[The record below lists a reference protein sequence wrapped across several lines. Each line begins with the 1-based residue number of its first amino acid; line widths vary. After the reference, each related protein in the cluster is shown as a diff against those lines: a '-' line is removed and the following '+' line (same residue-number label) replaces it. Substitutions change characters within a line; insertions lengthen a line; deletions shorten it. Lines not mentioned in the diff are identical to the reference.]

1 MISPFTGEESSRISE
16 PEREL
21 TNQTVRLFDGIIDA
35 PTALAAIE
43 ASISLTYLGQH
54 RNFLTL
60 DEDYEYSVNNLEEN
74 YNGWG
79 LSEAG
84 LKHHTEK
91 MRNLGMSDEVIR
103 STILKMQLMEQS
115 GLEDLRIITSGF
127 NNRSNDSIL
136 RTQNTLL
143 GN

>member
-1 MISPFTGEESSRISE
+1 M
-16 PEREL
+16 
-21 TNQTVRLFDGIIDA
+21 NDQ
-35 PTALAAIE
+35 
-43 ASISLTYLGQH
+43 
-54 RNFLTL
+54 
-60 DEDYEYSVNNLEEN
+60 EEN

-79 LSEAG
+79 LSEAAQ
-84 LKHHTEK
+84 KHHTEK
-91 MRNLGMSDEVIR
+91 MRDLGMSDEVIR